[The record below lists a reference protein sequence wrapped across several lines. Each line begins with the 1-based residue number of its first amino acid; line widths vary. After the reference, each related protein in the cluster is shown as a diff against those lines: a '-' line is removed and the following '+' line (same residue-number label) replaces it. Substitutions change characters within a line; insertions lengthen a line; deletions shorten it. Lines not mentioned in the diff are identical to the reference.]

1 MHSGDSQLLSKL
13 NRIDKE
19 LVAMSDFVGGED
31 RSVLSLETVKAVL
44 NQAFPVRLGSGKELG
59 VS

>member
-1 MHSGDSQLLSKL
+1 
-13 NRIDKE
+13 
-19 LVAMSDFVGGED
+19 MSDFVGGED